1 MGVDVSVS
9 EKERER
15 ARGRGRRADVRR
27 ERAKD
32 LGTWPGTIFLDLLP
46 RWSFSSPGEIEVDRS
61 LYYVRQTDVALD

>member
-15 ARGRGRRADVRR
+15 AKGQAGKADVRR

-32 LGTWPGTIFLDLLP
+32 SGTWSGTIFLDLLP
-46 RWSFSSPGEIEVDRS
+46 RWSFHPSGDRGG
-61 LYYVRQTDVALD
+61 

>member
-9 EKERER
+9 EKERKR

-32 LGTWPGTIFLDLLP
+32 PGTWHDLP
-46 RWSFSSPGEIEVDRS
+46 RSSSTVVVSSPGGIEVDRS
-61 LYYVRQTDVALD
+61 LYYVRQVDVALD